1 MKSFDQQFADS
12 IRAIMTEGEI
22 LRNERTATE
31 TKALPGMTIECYPE
45 NGFPVLTLRKI
56 PVRIFVAEIVWFLM
70 GSQRPDEFISE
81 FTKIW
86 DDFTHEDGT
95 VPAAYGYRWRHHF
108 GRDQIAS
115 LIKHLEEDP
124 TSRQGVVVTWDPG
137 DDSLGSPN
145 KKLNV
150 PCPYTFVV
158 NVIGGK
164 LNMHFTVRSNDMML
178 GNPHDVAGHALLQ
191 WILAQRLGHK
201 VGKLTCSISHAHI
214 YQNHYEQAQEI
225 MERKAQHPPIFFEL
239 PANSYER
246 AEAGDR
252 ELVKEIVSLI
262 KNQYEP
268 QKPLGKMQIAIGKA
282 N

>member
-12 IRAIMTEGEI
+12 IRAIMTEGDTMYH
-22 LRNERTATE
+22 ERTDTE
-31 TKALPGMTIECYPE
+31 IKAIPGMHFECYPQH
-45 NGFPVLTLRKI
+45 GFPVLTLRKI
-56 PVRIFVAEIVWFLM
+56 PIRIFVAEIVWYIM
-70 GSQRPDEFISE
+70 GSQRPAEFISE

-108 GRDQIAS
+108 GRDQLDS
-115 LIKHLEEDP
+115 LIKHLEEER

-150 PCPYTFVV
+150 PCPYTFTV
-158 NVIGGK
+158 NIIEDK
-164 LNMHFTVRSNDMML
+164 LNLHCTARSTDMML
-178 GNPHDVAGHALLQ
+178 GLPHDVAGHALLQ
-191 WILAQRLGHK
+191 RVFAQRLKAK
-201 VGKLTCSISHAHI
+201 VGKLSFTTSHAHV
-214 YQNHYEQAQEI
+214 YGNHFDQALEV
-225 MERKAQHPPIFFEL
+225 MERQANHAPVEFEL
-239 PANSYER
+239 PPNTYER
-246 AEAGDR
+246 AANGDR

-268 QKPLGKMQIAIGKA
+268 QAPLGKMRIAIGKA